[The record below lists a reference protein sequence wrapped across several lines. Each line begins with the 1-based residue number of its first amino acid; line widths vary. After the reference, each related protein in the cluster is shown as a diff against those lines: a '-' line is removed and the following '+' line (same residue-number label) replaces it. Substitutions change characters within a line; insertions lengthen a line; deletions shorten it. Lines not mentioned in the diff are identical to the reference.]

1 MEKLLTNEWEE
12 KDIAMVILVGCAMVM
27 VKWMRS
33 ECEIVVEVMWNEWD
47 KLMWN
52 EWEEKEDDTK
62 VILNV
67 F

>member
-1 MEKLLTNEWEE
+1 
-12 KDIAMVILVGCAMVM
+12 
-27 VKWMRS
+27 
-33 ECEIVVEVMWNEWD
+33 VVEVMWNEWD

>member
-1 MEKLLTNEWEE
+1 
-12 KDIAMVILVGCAMVM
+12 VILVGCAMVM

-52 EWEEKEDDTK
+52 EWEEKEDYTK

>member
-1 MEKLLTNEWEE
+1 
-12 KDIAMVILVGCAMVM
+12 
-27 VKWMRS
+27 MRS